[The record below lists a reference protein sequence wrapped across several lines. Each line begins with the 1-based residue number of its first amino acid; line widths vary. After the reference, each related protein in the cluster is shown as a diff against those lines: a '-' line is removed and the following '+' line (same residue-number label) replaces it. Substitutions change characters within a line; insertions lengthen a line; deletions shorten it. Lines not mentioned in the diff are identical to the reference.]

1 MEAVKIYFSRLREDA
16 RIPAKR
22 EEDAGYDVYAALE
35 TDWIVYA
42 PHETK
47 PLPTGIASACPKEY
61 YFHIAERGST
71 GSKGI
76 SKRAGI
82 IDSGYRGEWFIM
94 LTNLNDVPL
103 YFVKPEAEARLRAML
118 DDAEAIIY
126 PTGKAVCQALLLPVP
141 RTEVEELPLDALL
154 AMESERGA
162 GKLGS
167 SNK

>member
-1 MEAVKIYFSRLREDA
+1 
-16 RIPAKR
+16 
-22 EEDAGYDVYAALE
+22 LE
-35 TDWIVYA
+35 TDWTVYA

-47 PLPTGIASACPKEY
+47 PLPTGIASACPPEY

-103 YFVKPEAEARLRAML
+103 YFVKPEAEARLRALL
-118 DDAEAIIY
+118 DDTEAIVY
-126 PTGKAVCQALLLPVP
+126 PTSKAVCQALLLPVP
-141 RTEVEELPLDALL
+141 RTAVEEVPLDALL